1 MATTNNKGKL
11 PQTPPPMPDTPE
23 ELFKGLFR
31 VADAK
36 LEKKLGRP
44 LKKKARQ

>member
-1 MATTNNKGKL
+1 
-11 PQTPPPMPDTPE
+11 MPDTPK

-36 LEKKLGRP
+36 LDRP
-44 LKKKARQ
+44 LKKRSKNQGVQGGNPQ